1 MVELINNKLSLTI
14 IAILLLT
21 LSSATGRQ
29 VSLRNAPAF
38 NQDGVNTS
46 EIASININQCIG
58 CHAPIAKECPPGQK
72 LNPNQVCKP
81 SW

>member
-21 LSSATGRQ
+21 LSSATGRK

-38 NQDGVNTS
+38 NQDGANTS
-46 EIASININQCIG
+46 AIASLDCIG